1 MAPIDDVPHVQAEDR
16 AAWRAWLASNHATSG
31 GAWLVT
37 WRRASGRPVLE
48 YEAAVE
54 EALCFGWV
62 DSKPGKVDAERTKL
76 YFAPRKPRSGW
87 ARPNKLRVERL
98 LAAGLMAPV
107 GLAAV
112 ELAKANG
119 SWTLLDEVEDLV
131 DPPDLVV
138 ALAAHPPAAD
148 RWAAFPRSARRGI
161 LEWIV
166 QAKRPETRAARILE
180 TATRAARNERAN
192 QWRPKG

>member
-16 AAWRAWLASNHATSG
+16 AAWRAWLAANHATSG

-98 LAAGLMAPV
+98 LAAGLMAPA
-107 GLAAV
+107 GLPAV

-119 SWTLLDEVEDLV
+119 SWTLLDEFEDLV

-148 RWAAFPRSARRGI
+148 HWAAFPRSARRGI